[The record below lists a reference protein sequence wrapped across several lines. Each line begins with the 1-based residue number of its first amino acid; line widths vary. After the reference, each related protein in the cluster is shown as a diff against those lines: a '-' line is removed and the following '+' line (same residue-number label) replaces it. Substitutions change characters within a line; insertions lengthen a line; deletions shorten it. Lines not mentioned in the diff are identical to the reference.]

1 MKKLIYIIL
10 LFLLIGGC
18 KSRIHYIPITEKSI
32 EYRDRLRIDS
42 IHNSDTLIIR
52 EKNDTVY
59 SESIKWRW
67 KSRTDTVSVI
77 QMDSIPYPVEVIE
90 YVNHLTK
97 WQKLRLNAF
106 NILLGVFVVTII
118 IKIKKWI

>member
-18 KSRIHYIPITEKSI
+18 KSRIQYIPITEKSI

-77 QMDSIPYPVEVIE
+77 QRDSIPYPVEVIE
-90 YVNHLTK
+90 YVNELNK
-97 WQKLRLNAF
+97 WQRMRLNAF
-106 NILLGVFVVTII
+106 NWIVGFIAVLII
-118 IKIKKWI
+118 VKFKKWI